1 MKKGII
7 LLVIGGIGLI
17 FVYSLRPPSGF
28 GDALM
33 MMGQGK
39 EFFLKEPVYLTLMA
53 LSGIISLFGVIYI
66 VKGMSK
72 EK

>member
-39 EFFLKEPVYLTLMA
+39 EFFLKEPVYITLMA